1 MSRSQSESVE
11 QVVELKRGP
20 DPCSV
25 IRENDRPGQGT
36 VLVLGTPRGGT
47 SVVAGICQMLGVS
60 MGREIDRSNIE
71 DRRFHAIL
79 ECSELAAAMAEY
91 FSERTGGGNLC
102 GVKNPV
108 MVDRLAEYYA
118 VIPNPVLVVV
128 TRDVLAT
135 AQREEVSGHELL
147 GSLSSAVRRK
157 YAIFEFVE
165 SVPDPLIF
173 VSYERLVADPRAA
186 VVALSSF
193 LLGSVNEQLVAQTS
207 CLVRPNC
214 DMPFD
219 VDFVLER
226 EQFERQFLGAFKM
239 VS

>member
-1 MSRSQSESVE
+1 MEPR
-11 QVVELKRGP
+11 
-20 DPCSV
+20 PCSV
-25 IRENDRPGQGT
+25 IRENDHPGQGT

-60 MGREIDRSNIE
+60 MGRDIDRSNIE
-71 DRRFHAIL
+71 DQRFHAIL
-79 ECSELAAAMAEY
+79 HGSEIAAATAEY
-91 FSERTGGGNLC
+91 FSWQAVGGRLN

-108 MVDRLAEYYA
+108 MIDRLAEYYS

-147 GSLSSAVRRK
+147 ASLRSAVRRK

-165 SVPDPLIF
+165 SVSEPLIF
-173 VSYERLVADPRAA
+173 VSYERLIADPRVA
-186 VVALSSF
+186 VAALSSF
-193 LLGSVNEQLVAQTS
+193 LLGAVDEQLVARTS
-207 CLVRPNC
+207 GLVRPNC
-214 DMPFD
+214 EMPDD
-219 VDFVLER
+219 VDFIFER
-226 EQFERQFLGAFKM
+226 EQYERQVLGAFRM

>member
-1 MSRSQSESVE
+1 MVQ
-11 QVVELKRGP
+11 ELVP
-20 DPCSV
+20 SPCSV
-25 IRENDRPGQGT
+25 IRENEHPGNGT

-47 SVVAGICQMLGVS
+47 SVVAGICQMLGVP
-60 MGREIDRSNIE
+60 MGRDIDRSNIE
-71 DRRFHAIL
+71 DRRFRAT
-79 ECSELAAAMAEY
+79 LAAPDLASATAEY
-91 FSERTGGGNLC
+91 FTERTVGGSLN

-108 MVDRLAEYYA
+108 MIDRLAEYYA
-118 VIPNPVLVVV
+118 VIPRPILVVV